1 MKTTI
6 KKVTKFFTFEE
17 ENGFEVTIEG
27 FEDGLAVSEIPIE
40 VNAVADEGTIYV
52 NVINEDKYASFI
64 SGCFREDSN
73 FKEELLRA
81 YECSPDTEFLGF
93 KLKVQEVSCTI
104 TEENS
109 SIFKIRE
116 SLSSMARTF
125 VKKVMDEANREIY
138 EHNEKLKRV
147 NNILDNTD
155 LRFKSYRAEVEYEE
169 QLEGKDIDEIG
180 YGEDFATYVQYLVS
194 KGNCNVS
201 EAVQETYRLF
211 ESIGAIDD
219 GDSQIIQFVCQY
231 CLYGDE
237 IVKSYF
243 DILMQRFNDELNNL

>member
-27 FEDGLAVSEIPIE
+27 FEDGLAVIEIPVE
-40 VNAVADEGTIYV
+40 VDTVIDEGGIYV
-52 NVINEDKYASFI
+52 RAINEDEYVSFI
-64 SGCFREDSN
+64 SGCFGEESN

-81 YECSPDTEFLGF
+81 YECSSDTEFLGF
-93 KLKVQEVSCTI
+93 KLRVQEVSCTI

-116 SLSSMARTF
+116 SLRLVLLTF
-125 VKKVMDEANREIY
+125 AQKVIYEANREIY
-138 EHNEKLKRV
+138 EHSEKIKRL
-147 NNILDNTD
+147 NDILDHTE

-169 QLEGKDIDEIG
+169 HLEGKDIDEIG

-194 KGNCNVS
+194 QGCNIS
-201 EAVQETYRLF
+201 EAVQETYSLF
-211 ESIGAIDD
+211 ESIGTIDD
-219 GDSQIIQFVCQY
+219 GDSQTIQFVCQY
-231 CLYGDE
+231 CLYGEE
-237 IVKSYF
+237 IVKGYF
-243 DILMQRFNDELNNL
+243 DILMQRFNDELKDL

>member
-27 FEDGLAVSEIPIE
+27 FEDGLAVIEIPVE
-40 VNAVADEGTIYV
+40 VDTVIDEGTIYV
-52 NVINEDKYASFI
+52 RAINEDEYVSFI

-81 YECSPDTEFLGF
+81 YECKPDTEFLGF
-93 KLKVQEVSCTI
+93 KLRVQEVSCTI

-116 SLSSMARTF
+116 SLSSMVLTF
-125 VKKVMDEANREIY
+125 AQKVIDEANREIY
-138 EHNEKLKRV
+138 EHSEKLKRL
-147 NNILDNTD
+147 NDILDHTE

-169 QLEGKDIDEIG
+169 QLEGRDVDEIG

-194 KGNCNVS
+194 KGCNIS
-201 EAVQETYRLF
+201 EAVHDTYKLF
-211 ESIGAIDD
+211 ESIGATDD

-231 CLYGDE
+231 CLYGEE

-243 DILMQRFNDELNNL
+243 DILMQMFNDELNNL